1 MTPLQFM
8 RFLVISL
15 FSHTVVCGD
24 EKWSALPE
32 CGAWTSS
39 WREASAGAML
49 VACSSVHLEWTVST
63 NTTTTTAVNAPEGSS
78 QTSSD
83 SLTST
88 STSNYTAT
96 AHSPSPFPTLPG
108 STGTDGALTSY
119 STKVVTFS
127 GTNETSTTAI
137 LVTESSLMTSSS
149 PTTSFSASPPVS
161 TSASAS
167 ASSNAGSGS
176 SLDGIK
182 IHLRSDF
189 WYFLE
194 CILALDLYF
203 FFMDI

>member
-8 RFLVISL
+8 LFLVISL
-15 FSHTVVCGD
+15 YSHTVVCGD

-32 CGAWTSS
+32 CGAWTSTWS
-39 WREASAGAML
+39 EASAGAML

-63 NTTTTTAVNAPEGSS
+63 NTTTTTTTVNATEGSS
-78 QTSSD
+78 QTSSE

-127 GTNETSTTAI
+127 STDETSTTAI
-137 LVTESSLMTSSS
+137 LVTGLSPMKSSS
-149 PTTSFSASPPVS
+149 PTTSFSASPPAS
-161 TSASAS
+161 TSAS

-176 SLDGIK
+176 SMGGIK

-203 FFMDI
+203 FFLDI